1 MRKQHVSE
9 MRGWDRAAPG
19 VEHRFNPRVART
31 GAVDRNSP
39 EDIFGE
45 IGLVLIVVLGVVLAV
60 NLIVGALHLA

>member
-1 MRKQHVSE
+1 
-9 MRGWDRAAPG
+9 
-19 VEHRFNPRVART
+19 VART